1 MMVSYL
7 EISRRIS
14 IPLSEVEI
22 SAVRSQGAGGQH
34 VNKTATA
41 IHLRFDIKKSSLPD
55 FCKERLLRLND
66 QRINAEGII
75 IIKSQQERSQY
86 QNKLEAL
93 QRLRALVKSVLK
105 VPKPRKATKP
115 TKSSQEKRL
124 DRKKR
129 HSHKKSTRRKVN
141 ISMD

>member
-1 MMVSYL
+1 MDAYL

-14 IPLSEVEI
+14 IPLAEIEI

-34 VNKTATA
+34 VNKSATA
-41 IHLRFDIKKSSLPD
+41 VHLRFDIKRSSLPD
-55 FCKERLLRLND
+55 FCKERLLQLND
-66 QRINAEGII
+66 QRINSESVV

-86 QNKLEAL
+86 QNKMEAL
-93 QRLRALVKSVLK
+93 QRLRTLVKSVLK

-124 DRKKR
+124 DRKNK
-129 HSHKKSTRRKVN
+129 HSHKKSMRRKVD
-141 ISMD
+141 ISKD